1 MVSSTAKTAVSLVII
16 VAGLVAVFALSDF
29 VNNQRPPLPEGY
41 ADQDLALQGG
51 KLKGFAFGSEGLLA
65 DWYWMRS
72 LQYIGDKLIQSGDQD
87 IDLGDLR
94 PLNPRL
100 LYPYLNTA
108 TDLDPGFIAAYSYGA
123 IVLPA
128 IDPQK
133 AIEITEKGIANNPTQ
148 WRLYGYLG
156 YIYWRQEQYA
166 QAAEVYEKGAQI
178 PGAAPFMA
186 LMAAKVKS
194 DGGSRETGR
203 EMYKNILENTNDP
216 QIQESI
222 ALHLLRIDSLDELDV
237 INPVLKT
244 FSEQSGKCPV
254 AWNEVARSLSQ
265 TKVAGNRGLRFDRSG
280 NVLDP
285 MNVPYKL
292 IAENGVC
299 RADIDRVHSKIP
311 NK

>member
-1 MVSSTAKTAVSLVII
+1 MII
-16 VAGLVAVFALSDF
+16 VAGLIAVFALSDF
-29 VNNQRPPLPEGY
+29 VNSRRPPLPEGY

-65 DWYWMRS
+65 DWYWMLS

-100 LYPYLNTA
+100 LHPYLNTA
-108 TDLDPGFIAAYSYGA
+108 TDLDPGFIEAYSYGA

-133 AIEITEKGIANNPTQ
+133 AIEITEKGIANNPGE

-156 YIYWRQEQYA
+156 YIYWRQEEYA
-166 QAAEVYEKGAQI
+166 RAAEVYEKGSQI
-178 PGAAPFMA
+178 PGAAPFMG

-203 EMYKNILENTNDP
+203 EMYRNILENTTDP

-222 ALHLLRIDSLDELDV
+222 ALNLLRLDSLDELDT
-237 INPVLKT
+237 INPVLKG
-244 FSEQSGKCPV
+244 FKESGKCP
-254 AWNEVARSLSQ
+254 ATWGEVARTLAQ
-265 TKVAGNRGLRFDRSG
+265 AKVGGDRALRFDRLG
-280 NVLDP
+280 NVIDP

-292 IAENGVC
+292 ISENGLC
-299 RADIDRVHSKIP
+299 RADIDRAHSKIP
-311 NK
+311 SK